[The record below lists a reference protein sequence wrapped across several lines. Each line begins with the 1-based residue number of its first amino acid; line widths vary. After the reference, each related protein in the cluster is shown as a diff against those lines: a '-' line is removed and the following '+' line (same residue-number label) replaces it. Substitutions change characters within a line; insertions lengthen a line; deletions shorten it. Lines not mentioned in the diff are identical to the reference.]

1 MINNQINKIENFF
14 KKNETK
20 ELILN
25 TTGDDVIEFYIAVFL
40 NYTSKFNKRLIKV
53 SKDSIT
59 QKDNDL
65 FIQDEPIEMYS
76 ISNKKKFEEILS
88 LENKKIIITDYKL
101 FKFYKNKIQSINTYL
116 FEKDIK
122 YFIRNEL
129 NIKNEDLI
137 NFCINNPFFV
147 FSETSK
153 YLINQNI
160 SLDKGLVDSSNHILE
175 IRKSIYNLKN
185 NKLDLKTFYSK
196 IKDESLYKKFNFLIY

>member
-1 MINNQINKIENFF
+1 LINNQINKIENFF

-25 TTGDDVIEFYIAVFL
+25 TTGDDVIEFYFAVFL
-40 NYTSKFNKRLIKV
+40 NYASKFNKRLIKV
-53 SKDSIT
+53 SKDSII

-76 ISNKKKFEEILS
+76 ISNKKKFEEILN
-88 LENKKIIITDYKL
+88 LENRKIIITDYKL
-101 FKFYKNKIQSINTYL
+101 FKFFKNKIQSINTYL

-122 YFIRNEL
+122 YFISNEL
-129 NIKNEDLI
+129 NIKNVDLI

-196 IKDESLYKKFNFLIY
+196 IKDESLYKKFSFLIY